1 MMGAVMPLLALRAF
15 AEAGR
20 LGSFKAAAARM
31 GVTPGAVSQQ
41 IRLLEDRVGVPLFVR
56 ERHGVHLTE
65 AGAQAHPGLVQAFE
79 LIEKS
84 LTRLESSAARRTLT
98 ISTVPAFAASWL
110 VPRLGRFAEQHP
122 GIEVRVEATSKLVDF
137 QRDRIDVAL
146 RHGLGDYP
154 GLAVMPLMAPVMLPV
169 ASPAL
174 LRNGPALR
182 QPSDC
187 LRYPLLQDSDRAD
200 WTLWLQAHGVPPDD
214 AARRGSSFDDDL
226 LLLRAAAAG
235 QGIALVP
242 QDHARDDVASGRLQV
257 VLHLPWPMR
266 FAYYAVSLPDAA
278 RRPDVRRFIDWLAE
292 EAQEPQET
300 PETPEI

>member
-1 MMGAVMPLLALRAF
+1 MGAVMPLLALRAF

-20 LGSFKAAAARM
+20 LGSLKAAAERM

-41 IRLLEDRVGVPLFVR
+41 IRLLEDRLGVPLFVR

-65 AGAQAHPGLVQAFE
+65 AGAQAHPALVQAFE

-84 LTRLESSAARRTLT
+84 LSRLEASAARRTLT
-98 ISTVPAFAASWL
+98 ISTVPSFAASWL
-110 VPRLGRFAEQHP
+110 VPRLGRYTARHP
-122 GIEVRVEATSKLVDF
+122 DVEVRVEATSKLVDF
-137 QRDRIDVAL
+137 QRDRIDIAL

-154 GLAVMPLMAPVMLPV
+154 GLAVMPLMTPVLLPV

-174 LRNGPALR
+174 LRAGPALR
-182 QPSDC
+182 EPADC

-200 WTLWLQAHGVPPDD
+200 WSLWLQAHGVAPVD

-226 LLLRAAAAG
+226 LLLRAATAG

-242 QDHARDDVASGRLQV
+242 QDHAQEEVDAGRLRV
-257 VLHLPWPMR
+257 ALDLPWPTR

-278 RRPDVRRFIDWLAE
+278 RRSEVRSFIDWLAD
-292 EAQEPQET
+292 EAAMPPQSRRSDT
-300 PETPEI
+300 